1 MKAKPWDFAAA
12 YKIRKERSS
21 LCSAKRKH
29 PPTTPPPRSRY
40 SICTGEQVAGFQDLH
55 TGHFT
60 EVQLIRSP
68 QELQAFRS
76 RYGIPADCPIEK
88 IY

>member
-1 MKAKPWDFAAA
+1 MFGKKKAA
-12 YKIRKERSS
+12 YDPSVQRPVLR
-21 LCSAKRKH
+21 C
-29 PPTTPPPRSRY
+29 

-60 EVQLIRSP
+60 EVQLIRTP
-68 QELQAFRS
+68 QDLQLFRS
-76 RYGIPADCPIEK
+76 RYAIPAECRIEK

>member
-1 MKAKPWDFAAA
+1 MFGKKKASPAYDPTAQKPVL
-12 YKIRKERSS
+12 R
-21 LCSAKRKH
+21 C
-29 PPTTPPPRSRY
+29 

-60 EVQLIRSP
+60 EVQLIRS
-68 QELQAFRS
+68 

>member
-1 MKAKPWDFAAA
+1 MFGKKKASPAYDPAAQKPVL
-12 YKIRKERSS
+12 R
-21 LCSAKRKH
+21 CG
-29 PPTTPPPRSRY
+29 
-40 SICTGEQVAGFQDLH
+40 ICTGFQDLH

>member
-1 MKAKPWDFAAA
+1 MFSRKKPARSYDPAAQQPVL
-12 YKIRKERSS
+12 R
-21 LCSAKRKH
+21 C
-29 PPTTPPPRSRY
+29 
-40 SICTGEQVAGFQDLH
+40 SICTGEQVAGFRSAH
-55 TGHFT
+55 GHFT